1 MARQRVRRLDGSQYS
16 QYRSPMILLV
26 AALLSSAAAAAVPA
40 GVEPPSVLLWP
51 QGAPGALG
59 AEDVDRPSLQVYR
72 APADKASGA
81 AVVVCPGG
89 SYARL
94 AMDHEGRQ
102 VAEWLNGHGVTAVV
116 LKYRLGPRY
125 HHPAP
130 LQDAQRALRWVR
142 ANAGDLGV
150 RADAVGIWG
159 FSAGGHLAATAATK
173 FDDGDPQ
180 AADPL
185 DRPGSRPDFA
195 ILAYPVISL
204 VEEYAH
210 AYSRSNLLGPSW
222 HPDLAES
229 LSAERQVTARTPPTF
244 IFYTD
249 EDPVRP
255 ENGVAFYL
263 ALRRAK
269 VPAELHI
276 YERGKHGLGLA
287 ADDPVV
293 STWTERL
300 RDWLRLRGF
309 IRPGS

>member
-1 MARQRVRRLDGSQYS
+1 LTVH
-16 QYRSPMILLV
+16 
-26 AALLSSAAAAAVPA
+26 
-40 GVEPPSVLLWP
+40 
-51 QGAPGALG
+51 
-59 AEDVDRPSLQVYR
+59 R
-72 APADKASGA
+72 APADKATGA

-94 AMDHEGRQ
+94 ALDHEGRQ
-102 VAEWLNGHGVTAVV
+102 VAAWLNGHGVTALV

-125 HHPAP
+125 RHPAP

-142 ANAGDLGV
+142 ANAAELGV

-159 FSAGGHLAATAATK
+159 FSAGGHLAATTATK
-173 FDDGDPQ
+173 FDDGDAA

-185 DRPGSRPDFA
+185 DRPGSRPDFLV
-195 ILAYPVISL
+195 LAYPVVSFA
-204 VEEYAH
+204 EEFAH
-210 AYSRSNLLGPSW
+210 AGSRNNLLGER
-222 HPDLAES
+222 PDRALVDG
-229 LSAERQVTARTPPTF
+229 LSAERHVTGRTPPTF

-269 VPAELHI
+269 VPAEMHV
-276 YERGKHGLGLA
+276 YERGRHGLGLA
-287 ADDPVV
+287 QADPIV

-300 RDWLRLRGF
+300 RDWLKLRGA
-309 IRPGS
+309 IR

>member
-1 MARQRVRRLDGSQYS
+1 MSL
-16 QYRSPMILLV
+16 ILL
-26 AALLSSAAAAAVPA
+26 ALLTAASPITTGVPA
-40 GVEPPSVLLWP
+40 LLLWP
-51 QGAPGALG
+51 SGAPGAVG
-59 AEDVDRPSLQVYR
+59 TEDVDQPSITVHR
-72 APADKASGA
+72 AAADGATGA

-89 SYARL
+89 GYGRL

-102 VAEWLNGHGVTAVV
+102 VAEWLNGHGITAVV

-125 HHPAP
+125 RHPAP
-130 LQDAQRALRWVR
+130 LHDAQRAIRWVR
-142 ANAGDLGV
+142 ANAAELGV

-173 FDDGDPQ
+173 FDDGDAS

-195 ILAYPVISL
+195 ILAYPVISF

-210 AYSRSNLLGPSW
+210 AGSRANLLGQSW
-222 HPDLAES
+222 HPALAED
-229 LSAERQVTARTPPTF
+229 LSAERHVTPRTPPTF
-244 IFYTD
+244 IFYPD

-263 ALRRAK
+263 ALKRAK
-269 VPAELHI
+269 VPAELHV
-276 YERGKHGLGLA
+276 YERGRHGLGLA
-287 ADDPVV
+287 QADPVV

-300 RDWLRLRGF
+300 RDWLRLRGA
-309 IRPGS
+309 IRPAP

>member
-1 MARQRVRRLDGSQYS
+1 MT
-16 QYRSPMILLV
+16 LLFAV
-26 AALLSSAAAAAVPA
+26 LLAAAAPAPADVP
-40 GVEPPSVLLWP
+40 VILLWP
-51 QGAPGALG
+51 SGAPGALG
-59 AEDVDRPSLQVYR
+59 AEDADRPSLMVYR
-72 APADKASGA
+72 APAEKATGA

-102 VAEWLNGHGVTAVV
+102 VAEWLNGHGVTATV

-125 HHPAP
+125 RHPAP
-130 LQDAQRALRWVR
+130 LQDVQRAIRWVR
-142 ANAGDLGV
+142 ANATDLAVRSDLVGV
-150 RADAVGIWG
+150 WG

-173 FDDGDPQ
+173 FDDGNANAPD
-180 AADPL
+180 AL

-195 ILAYPVISL
+195 ILAYPVITF
-204 VEEYAH
+204 VEEFAH
-210 AYSRSNLLGPSW
+210 AGSRNNLIGENAERA
-222 HPDLAES
+222 LAES
-229 LSAERQVTARTPPTF
+229 LSAERQVTARTPPAF

-269 VPAELHI
+269 VPAELHV
-276 YERGKHGLGLA
+276 YERGRHGLGLA
-287 ADDPVV
+287 QTDPVV

-300 RDWLRLRGF
+300 RDWLRLRGV
-309 IRPGS
+309 IRPAL

>member
-1 MARQRVRRLDGSQYS
+1 MT
-16 QYRSPMILLV
+16 LLLAV
-26 AALLSSAAAAAVPA
+26 LLAAAAPA
-40 GVEPPSVLLWP
+40 SRDAPVVSLWP
-51 QGAPGALG
+51 SGAPGALG
-59 AEDVDRPSLQVYR
+59 AEDVDQPSLTVYR
-72 APADKASGA
+72 APAGKATGA

-102 VAEWLNGHGVTAVV
+102 VAEWLNGHGLAAVV

-125 HHPAP
+125 RHPAP
-130 LQDAQRALRWVR
+130 LQDAQRAIRWVR
-142 ANAGDLGV
+142 ANASDLAV
-150 RADAVGIWG
+150 RPDAVGIWG

-173 FDDGDPQ
+173 FDEGDAN

-185 DRPGSRPDFA
+185 DRPSSRPDFA
-195 ILAYPVISL
+195 VLAYPVISF

-210 AYSRSNLLGPSW
+210 AGSRSNLLGPSW
-222 HPDLAES
+222 HPSLAES
-229 LSAERQVTARTPPTF
+229 LSAERHVTARTPPTF

-269 VPAELHI
+269 VPAELHV
-276 YERGKHGLGLA
+276 YERGRHGLGLA
-287 ADDPVV
+287 PADPVV

-300 RDWLRLRGF
+300 RDWLRLRGA
-309 IRPGS
+309 IRPAP

>member
-1 MARQRVRRLDGSQYS
+1 MMLLLAS
-16 QYRSPMILLV
+16 ILAV
-26 AALLSSAAAAAVPA
+26 ASAPA
-40 GVEPPSVLLWP
+40 DPPAVLLWP
-51 QGAPGALG
+51 SGAPGVVG
-59 AEDVDRPSLQVYR
+59 AEDADRPSLTLYR
-72 APADKASGA
+72 APAGKATGA
-81 AVVVCPGG
+81 AVLVCPGG

-102 VAEWLNGHGVTAVV
+102 VAEWLNGHGITAAV

-125 HHPAP
+125 RHPAP
-130 LQDAQRALRWVR
+130 LQDAQRAIRWVR
-142 ANAGDLGV
+142 AHAGDLGV

-173 FDDGDPQ
+173 FDDGDAGAPD
-180 AADPL
+180 AL
-185 DRPGSRPDFA
+185 DRPSSRPDFA

-210 AYSRSNLLGPSW
+210 VNSRGNLLGASW

-229 LSAERQVTARTPPTF
+229 LSAERHVTARTPPTF

-269 VPAELHI
+269 VPAELHV

-287 ADDPVV
+287 QADPVV

-300 RDWLRLRGF
+300 RDWLRLRGAV
-309 IRPGS
+309 RPAP

>member
-1 MARQRVRRLDGSQYS
+1 MYVSRMSL
-16 QYRSPMILLV
+16 LLV
-26 AALLSSAAAAAVPA
+26 AVLLSAPL
-40 GVEPPSVLLWP
+40 EPPTVLLWP
-51 QGAPGALG
+51 SGAPGAVG
-59 AEDVDRPSLQVYR
+59 SEDADRPSLTVHR
-72 APADKASGA
+72 APPDKAAGA

-89 SYARL
+89 GYGRL

-102 VAEWLNGHGVTAVV
+102 VAEWLNGHGITAVV

-125 HHPAP
+125 RHPAP

-142 ANAGDLGV
+142 ASAGELGV
-150 RADAVGIWG
+150 RTDAVGIWG

-173 FDDGDPQ
+173 FDDGNP
-180 AADPL
+180 AATDPL

-195 ILAYPVISL
+195 VLAYPVISFS
-204 VEEYAH
+204 EEFAH
-210 AYSRSNLLGPSW
+210 PGSRNNLLGDK
-222 HPDLAES
+222 PDRALVDG
-229 LSAERQVTARTPPTF
+229 LSAERQVTPRTPPTF

-276 YERGKHGLGLA
+276 YERGRHGLGLA
-287 ADDPVV
+287 QADPVV

-300 RDWLRLRGF
+300 RDWLRLRGA

>member
-1 MARQRVRRLDGSQYS
+1 MTFV
-16 QYRSPMILLV
+16 LLV
-26 AALLSSAAAAAVPA
+26 LLSAASASAMEAPT
-40 GVEPPSVLLWP
+40 VLLWP
-51 QGAPGALG
+51 SGAPGALG
-59 AEDVDRPSLQVYR
+59 TEDLDKPSLTVHR
-72 APADKASGA
+72 APADKATGA

-102 VAEWLNGHGVTAVV
+102 VAQWLNGHGMTAVV
-116 LKYRLGPRY
+116 LRYRLGPRY
-125 HHPAP
+125 RHPAP
-130 LQDAQRALRWVR
+130 LQDAQRAIRWLR
-142 ANAGDLGV
+142 ANAADLGV
-150 RADAVGIWG
+150 RAELVGIWG
-159 FSAGGHLAATAATK
+159 FSAGGHLAATVATR
-173 FDDGDPQ
+173 FDDGAS
-180 AADPL
+180 AAEPL
-185 DRPGSRPDFA
+185 DRPSSRPDFA
-195 ILAYPVISL
+195 ILAYPVISF

-210 AYSRSNLLGPSW
+210 AGSRSNLLGLSW
-222 HPDLAES
+222 HPALAET

-269 VPAELHI
+269 VPAELHV

-287 ADDPVV
+287 QDDPVV

-300 RDWLRLRGF
+300 RDWLRLRGA
-309 IRPGS
+309 IRPAP

>member
-1 MARQRVRRLDGSQYS
+1 MMLFLATL
-16 QYRSPMILLV
+16 
-26 AALLSSAAAAAVPA
+26 LLSAP
-40 GVEPPSVLLWP
+40 VEPPVVLLWP
-51 QGAPGALG
+51 AGAPGAVG
-59 AEDVDRPSLQVYR
+59 SEDADRPSLTVHR
-72 APADKASGA
+72 APAEKATGA

-102 VAEWLNGHGVTAVV
+102 VAAWLNGHGVTAAV

-125 HHPAP
+125 RHPAP
-130 LQDAQRALRWVR
+130 LQDAQRALRWMR
-142 ANAGDLGV
+142 ANAADLGV
-150 RADAVGIWG
+150 RADGVGIWG
-159 FSAGGHLAATAATK
+159 FSAGGHLAATTATK
-173 FDDGDPQ
+173 FDEGKPDAPD
-180 AADPL
+180 AL
-185 DRPGSRPDFA
+185 DRPSSRPDFVV
-195 ILAYPVISL
+195 LAYPVVSFS
-204 VEEYAH
+204 EEFWH
-210 AYSRSNLLGPSW
+210 ANSRNNLLGDN
-222 HPDLAES
+222 PDRALLDG
-229 LSAERQVTARTPPTF
+229 LSAERHVTPRTPPTF

-287 ADDPVV
+287 QNDPVV

-300 RDWLRLRGF
+300 RDWLRLRGA
-309 IRPGS
+309 IRP

>member
-1 MARQRVRRLDGSQYS
+1 MGYRARM
-16 QYRSPMILLV
+16 PLLLAVLLLAV
-26 AALLSSAAAAAVPA
+26 APGA
-40 GVEPPSVLLWP
+40 EPPVVLLWP
-51 QGAPGALG
+51 GGAPGSVG
-59 AEDVDRPSLQVYR
+59 SEEVDRPSLTVHR
-72 APADKASGA
+72 AAADKATGA

-102 VAEWLNGHGVTAVV
+102 VAEWLNGHGITAAI

-125 HHPAP
+125 RHPAP
-130 LQDAQRALRWVR
+130 LQDAQRAIRWVR
-142 ANAGDLGV
+142 AHAAELGV

-173 FDDGDPQ
+173 FDDGNAA

-195 ILAYPVISL
+195 VLAYPVISL
-204 VEEYAH
+204 SEEFAH
-210 AYSRSNLLGPSW
+210 QNSRNNLLGDN
-222 HPDLAES
+222 PDRALLDL
-229 LSAERQVTARTPPTF
+229 LSAERHVTPRTPPTF
-244 IFYTD
+244 VFYTD

-269 VPAELHI
+269 VPAEIHV
-276 YERGKHGLGLA
+276 YERGRHGLGLA
-287 ADDPVV
+287 QSDPVV

-300 RDWLRLRGF
+300 RDWLQLRGA
-309 IRPGS
+309 IRPRS

>member
-1 MARQRVRRLDGSQYS
+1 MYLQAMVQLLAFLMA
-16 QYRSPMILLV
+16 V
-26 AALLSSAAAAAVPA
+26 AAAPDA
-40 GVEPPSVLLWP
+40 GPVLLWP
-51 QGAPGALG
+51 AGAPGAVG
-59 AEDVDRPSLQVYR
+59 AEDADRPSLTVHR
-72 APADKASGA
+72 APAGQATGA

-89 SYARL
+89 GYGRL

-102 VAEWLNGHGVTAVV
+102 VAEWLSGHGITAVV

-125 HHPAP
+125 RHPAP

-142 ANAGDLGV
+142 ANAADLGV
-150 RADAVGIWG
+150 RPDAVGIWG

-173 FDDGDPQ
+173 FDDGDPG
-180 AADPL
+180 APDPL
-185 DRPGSRPDFA
+185 DRPSSRPDFA
-195 ILAYPVISL
+195 VLAYPVISF

-210 AYSRSNLLGPSW
+210 PGSRNNLIGES
-222 HPDLAES
+222 PDRTLAES

-269 VPAELHI
+269 VPAELHV
-276 YERGKHGLGLA
+276 YERGRHGLGLA
-287 ADDPVV
+287 PEDPVV

-300 RDWLRLRGF
+300 RDWLRLRGA

>member
-1 MARQRVRRLDGSQYS
+1 MYVSR
-16 QYRSPMILLV
+16 MNLLL
-26 AALLSSAAAAAVPA
+26 AALLGAAVPA
-40 GVEPPSVLLWP
+40 TPEPPPVLLWP
-51 QGAPGALG
+51 NGAPGAVG
-59 AEDVDRPSLQVYR
+59 TEDADRPTLWVYR
-72 APADKASGA
+72 AAVEKATGA

-89 SYARL
+89 GYGNL
-94 AMDHEGRQ
+94 ALDHEGRQ
-102 VAEWLNGHGVTAVV
+102 VAEWLNRHGITAAV

-125 HHPAP
+125 RHPAP

-142 ANAGDLGV
+142 AHAGELGV
-150 RADAVGIWG
+150 RTDSVGIWG

-173 FDDGDPQ
+173 FDDGDPG

-185 DRPGSRPDFA
+185 DRPASRPDFA
-195 ILAYPVISL
+195 VLAYPVISFS
-204 VEEYAH
+204 EEFTH
-210 AYSRSNLLGPSW
+210 QGSRNNLLGPN
-222 HPDLAES
+222 PDQALLDG
-229 LSAERQVTARTPPTF
+229 LSAERHVTPRTPPSF

-276 YERGKHGLGLA
+276 YERGRHGLGLA
-287 ADDPVV
+287 QDDPVV

-300 RDWLRLRGF
+300 RDWLRLRGVV
-309 IRPGS
+309 RPGS